1 LTTLLIW
8 LGAALLAYTIK
19 GFSGFGPA
27 LIVVPTVSAL
37 YSPETALGTST
48 VIDVAVGIV
57 LLLTWRPTRDEMSL
71 LAKLGLSISVGTV
84 MGALLAG
91 VLPREALLLLIGI
104 SVLLLAVKLALSGTT
119 AVPTGRWEIPPWLGG
134 ILAGISGGLV
144 GISGPFMVS
153 GTARYEKSS
162 MRRLLV
168 VVFLLEGLVKLIVYS
183 ANGIL
188 TRQSFDLSFRAL
200 PAIVAGLVVGAWLHN
215 RVSQQLFLRILAGIL
230 FVAGLEPIVTAI
242 H

>member
-1 LTTLLIW
+1 MTTLLIW
-8 LGAALLAYTIK
+8 LAAALVAYTIK

-27 LIVVPTVSAL
+27 LIVVPTLSAL

-57 LLLTWRPTRDEMSL
+57 LLLTWRPTRGEMSL
-71 LAKLGLSISVGTV
+71 LAKLGLYITVGTV

-104 SVLLLAVKLALSGTT
+104 SVLLLAVKLAFSGTT
-119 AVPTGRWEIPPWLGG
+119 TVPTGRWDLPPWLGG
-134 ILAGISGGLV
+134 ILAGVSGGLV
-144 GISGPFMVS
+144 GISGPFMVA
-153 GTARYEKSS
+153 GTSRFEKSS

-168 VVFLLEGLVKLIVYS
+168 VVFLLEGLVKLVVYS
-183 ANGIL
+183 LNGIL
-188 TRQSFDLSFRAL
+188 APQSFELSIKAL
-200 PAIVAGLVVGAWLHN
+200 PAIIVGLVIGAWLHN

-230 FVAGLEPIVTAI
+230 FAAGLEPIVAAL